1 MSTRSIT
8 KPIAEIAQRGRI
20 SPEVVLELRRKMY
33 QDGHIGEDEAEQ
45 LFYLDSHCAKVCPEW
60 NVFFV
65 EALSDYLVDQVE
77 PRGYMSVANAAWL
90 IDKID
95 EDGRLETSTELELLI
110 KIVEKSKMI
119 PPALSAYVINEVKEA
134 VAEGEGLTRNG
145 GQLQPGVLG
154 ASEVDL
160 LRRTLYAAG
169 GAGHTAVTKE
179 EADMLFDLNDA
190 VKHEDNDPSWS
201 DLFVKAI
208 ANYLM
213 AAHGYSIPS
222 RDEAMRLEK
231 WVEDRNHRVGGLLT
245 GEAIGGAFSSMLV
258 DGLRGVW
265 ADLRAKGGTEE
276 AYGRRQRAH
285 EAMISVNERITVD
298 EAIWLS
304 ERIGRDGQFDE
315 NERALLTFVKEESP
329 EIHPSLQPLI
339 DKVA

>member
-20 SPEVVLELRRKMY
+20 SPETVIELRRKMFH
-33 QDGHIGEDEAEQ
+33 DGRIGEDEAEQ
-45 LFYLDSHCAKVCPEW
+45 LFYLDTHCEKVCPEW
-60 NVFFV
+60 NMFFV
-65 EALSDYLVDQVE
+65 QALTDYLVEQVE

-90 IDKID
+90 MDKIN
-95 EDGRLETSTELELLI
+95 EDDRIEISTELELLVN
-110 KIVEKSKMI
+110 IVDKSKMI
-119 PPALSAYVINEVKEA
+119 PPCLSAYVIDQVKKA
-134 VAEGEGLTRNG
+134 VADGEGVTRG
-145 GQLQPGVLG
+145 SAQLQPGVLG
-154 ASEVDL
+154 SAEVDL

-213 AAHGYSIPS
+213 AAHGYSIPT
-222 RDEAMRLEK
+222 RDEALRLEK
-231 WVEDRNHRVGGLLT
+231 WVEDRSERTGGLT
-245 GEAIGGAFSSMLV
+245 GEIVGGAFSSMLV
-258 DGLRGVW
+258 EGLRGVW
-265 ADLRAKGGTEE
+265 ADLKSKGPTEE

-304 ERIGRDGQFDE
+304 ERIGRDGQFDQ

-329 EIHPSLQPLI
+329 DIHPSLQPLI
-339 DKVA
+339 DQVA